1 MVYWIEASNVER
13 KPHTTSA
20 RESRVLRCP
29 EMARVL
35 HVLQQFPHNYRTQ
48 LMKTFQDSQGENM
61 ARYPHVI
68 KHYPH
73 VTYTP

>member
-48 LMKTFQDSQGENM
+48 LMKTFQDSQVKIWHDIRMLLNIIYM
-61 ARYPHVI
+61 
-68 KHYPH
+68 
-73 VTYTP
+73 

>member
-1 MVYWIEASNVER
+1 MYIGIGASKVER

-35 HVLQQFPHNYRTQ
+35 HVVLAISPQ
-48 LMKTFQDSQGENM
+48 LL
-61 ARYPHVI
+61 
-68 KHYPH
+68 
-73 VTYTP
+73 TYAVNEHFLR